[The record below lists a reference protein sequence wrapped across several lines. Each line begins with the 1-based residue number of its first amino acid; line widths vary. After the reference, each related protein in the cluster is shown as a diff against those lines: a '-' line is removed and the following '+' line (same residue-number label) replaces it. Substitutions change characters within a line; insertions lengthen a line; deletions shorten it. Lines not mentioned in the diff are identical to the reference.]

1 MANVF
6 FDEFFKKRYIK
17 CFVAYRKYFD
27 NFLNR
32 NNDISKIYT
41 SLLRS
46 KIIFHVIGNKK
57 EALT

>member
-1 MANVF
+1 MTLSVKM
-6 FDEFFKKRYIK
+6 EFFVFYIK
-17 CFVAYRKYFD
+17 RFVAYRKYFD

-41 SLLRS
+41 SLLRT
-46 KIIFHVIGNKK
+46 KIIFLVKGNKK

>member
-1 MANVF
+1 M
-6 FDEFFKKRYIK
+6 EFFVFYIKRFVAYIK
-17 CFVAYRKYFD
+17 CFD

-32 NNDISKIYT
+32 NSDISKIYT
-41 SLLRS
+41 SLLRT

>member
-1 MANVF
+1 MTLSVKMDFFVF
-6 FDEFFKKRYIK
+6 YIK
-17 CFVAYRKYFD
+17 RFVAYRKYFD

-41 SLLRS
+41 SLLRA